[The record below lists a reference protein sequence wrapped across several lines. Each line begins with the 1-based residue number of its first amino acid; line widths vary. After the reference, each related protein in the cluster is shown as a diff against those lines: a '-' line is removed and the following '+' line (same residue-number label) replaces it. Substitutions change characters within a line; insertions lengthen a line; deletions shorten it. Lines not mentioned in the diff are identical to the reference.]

1 MAADGTNGGYYAVR
15 PQARPPESPMCLIV
29 IAWRQHA
36 DFPLVIAANRDEF
49 HARPSEALHVWR
61 DHPELLAGRDLRAGG
76 TWLGMTRTGR
86 FAAITNRRGH
96 DAVTGAPSR
105 GMLTLDYLLG
115 TETPRHYARRIG
127 AGCERYAGF
136 NLLVGDIA
144 GELHYLG
151 NRGPRLERLHPGVYG
166 LSNAMLDTPWP
177 KLLGAREEMTLL
189 LRGEPEPGRVLELLA
204 DRTTPPDDALPSTG
218 VGIEQERLLGP
229 RFVCSAW
236 YGTRA
241 SSCVRMHRHGW
252 VEFTERRFDSHG
264 TAPATVQYRFA
275 LNSRPDWT

>member
-1 MAADGTNGGYYAVR
+1 
-15 PQARPPESPMCLIV
+15 MCLIV

-49 HARPSEALHVWR
+49 HTRPTDPLHFWP
-61 DHPELLAGRDLRAGG
+61 DHPQLLAGRDLRAGG
-76 TWLGMTRTGR
+76 TWLGITRTGR

-96 DAVTGAPSR
+96 EAPAGAPSR

-115 TETPRHYARRIG
+115 ECPPRLYIQRLG
-127 AGCERYAGF
+127 SDCERYAGF

-151 NRGPRLERLHPGVYG
+151 NRGPRLERLQPGVYG

-177 KLLGAREEMTLL
+177 KLLGAREEMAAL
-189 LRGEPEPGRVLELLA
+189 LRGDPDPQRVLELLA
-204 DRTTPPDDALPSTG
+204 DRTVPPDKALPATG

-229 RFVCSAW
+229 RFVSSEW

-241 SSCVRMHRHGW
+241 SSCIRVRRDGR
-252 VEFTERRFDSHG
+252 VEFTERRFD
-264 TAPATVQYRFA
+264 ARARPLATLQYAFDLSPQVGISSA
-275 LNSRPDWT
+275 